1 MCGRYV
7 RRSNKQRIVDY
18 FHTGATVFDIPPSY
32 NIAPTTFQPVI
43 RLDRDTGE
51 RELAMMRW
59 GLIPSWCKDVKLL
72 GLSTINVKSE
82 TIMTKTMWRQPFKK
96 RRCLVPSDAFYEW
109 KKLDVRTKQPYA
121 FCLKNDEPFAFAG
134 VWERWIAPANKP
146 VDTFSI
152 ITTDPNELAAT
163 VHNRLPVILEPRDYA
178 RWLTRADEEQPP
190 IDLLRPY
197 DAASMKAWK
206 VDPRVGNV
214 RNNEPGL
221 SDEWECPRTRR

>member
-7 RRSNKQRIVDY
+7 RRSDKQRIEEH
-18 FHTGATVFDIPPSY
+18 FRTGRTVFDLPPSY

-51 RELAMMRW
+51 REIAMMRW
-59 GLIPSWCKDVKLL
+59 GLIPRWCKDVKLL
-72 GLSTINVKSE
+72 GLSTINAKAESLMVKP
-82 TIMTKTMWRQPFKK
+82 MWRQPFKK
-96 RRCLVPSDAFYEW
+96 RRCLIPVDAFYEW
-109 KKLDVRTKQPYA
+109 KKIDTETKQPYA
-121 FCLKNDEPFAFAG
+121 FGMKNGEPFAFAG
-134 VWERWIAPANKP
+134 VWEQWMAPDLMP
-146 VDTFSI
+146 IDTFAI

-163 VHNRLPVILEPRDYA
+163 VHTRMPVILEPKDYA

-190 IDLLRPY
+190 VDLLRPY
-197 DAASMKAWK
+197 DAEGMKAWT

-221 SDEWECPRTRR
+221 CVKWQCPANSA

>member
-1 MCGRYV
+1 V
-7 RRSNKQRIVDY
+7 AY

-51 RELAMMRW
+51 REIAMMRW
-59 GLIPSWCKDVKLL
+59 GLIPGWCKDVKLL
-72 GLSTINVKSE
+72 GLSTINAKTESLMLKS
-82 TIMTKTMWRQPFKK
+82 MWRQPFKK
-96 RRCLVPSDAFYEW
+96 RRCLIPADAFYEW
-109 KKLDVRTKQPYA
+109 KKIDAKTKQPYA
-121 FCLKNDEPFAFAG
+121 FGMKDGELFAFAG
-134 VWERWIAPANKP
+134 VWERWMAPDDKP
-146 VDTFSI
+146 VDTFAI

-163 VHNRLPVILEPRDYA
+163 VHNRMPVIVEPRDYT

-190 IDLLRPY
+190 VDLLRPY
-197 DAASMKAWK
+197 DADVMKAWK

-221 SDEWECPRTRR
+221 CEEWQCPPNSA